1 MARTGCRDQHSDI
14 RKNLSCQSA
23 RRQRKDFICDTGRKW
38 AIDMQKH
45 AACGGARQKTPPR
58 QDRSG
63 ALINYEAAT
72 GSAACG
78 LVRSGDEAKTR
89 GGHGACLARHR
100 VGKALALE
108 RGRQVHFTAGEK
120 AGKKLHDH
128 LHSVAQTGR
137 LRLMEWGSSFA
148 DADIGLREG
157 KLNRK
162 SEALDMKSDTE
173 CDIFGHSAQG
183 LRLFTRR

>member
-1 MARTGCRDQHSDI
+1 MLRDETQ
-14 RKNLSCQSA
+14 A
-23 RRQRKDFICDTGRKW
+23 RRIHGTGL
-38 AIDMQKH
+38 A
-45 AACGGARQKTPPR
+45 
-58 QDRSG
+58 
-63 ALINYEAAT
+63 
-72 GSAACG
+72 
-78 LVRSGDEAKTR
+78 
-89 GGHGACLARHR
+89 GHG

-108 RGRQVHFTAGEK
+108 RSGQVHFATGEE
-120 AGKKLHDH
+120 AGKKLHNH

-148 DADIGLREG
+148 DVDIGLREG

>member
-1 MARTGCRDQHSDI
+1 MGNRYAVTDPTCCRIEHI
-14 RKNLSCQSA
+14 CRMWSA
-23 RRQRKDFICDTGRKW
+23 RD
-38 AIDMQKH
+38 
-45 AACGGARQKTPPR
+45 KTPPR

-63 ALINYEAAT
+63 AVINFEAAER
-72 GSAACG
+72 SAARK
-78 LVRSGDEAKTR
+78 LVRSGDETKTR
-89 GGHGACLARHR
+89 GGHGAGLAGHG

-108 RGRQVHFTAGEK
+108 RGRQVHFTASEK
-120 AGKKLHDH
+120 AGKKLHVH

-148 DADIGLREG
+148 GADIGLREG

-173 CDIFGHSAQG
+173 CDIFGHSAQD
-183 LRLFTRR
+183 L